1 MSLTKPVRTRLDS
14 SCTIKGTNGGR
25 RRRLWKFFAAPFPL
39 AAPWHLDV
47 SGVSGRLWILLTTA
61 RGRGFDA
68 ELLWGWS
75 GDSELSWNVEGKPLR
90 LYYSAMAGDGTWH
103 VAALD
108 LGAPPPYETGTE
120 GN

>member
-1 MSLTKPVRTRLDS
+1 MER
-14 SCTIKGTNGGR
+14 GR
-25 RRRLWKFFAAPFPL
+25 RALVGYQGEALRARL
-39 AAPWHLDV
+39 
-47 SGVSGRLWILLTTA
+47 LL
-61 RGRGFDA
+61 RGERIYRSSIVPMEDGT
-68 ELLWGWS
+68 E
-75 GDSELSWNVEGKPLR
+75 R

>member
-1 MSLTKPVRTRLDS
+1 MTGVQTCALPIVPMED
-14 SCTIKGTNGGR
+14 GT
-25 RRRLWKFFAAPFPL
+25 
-39 AAPWHLDV
+39 
-47 SGVSGRLWILLTTA
+47 
-61 RGRGFDA
+61 
-68 ELLWGWS
+68 E
-75 GDSELSWNVEGKPLR
+75 R